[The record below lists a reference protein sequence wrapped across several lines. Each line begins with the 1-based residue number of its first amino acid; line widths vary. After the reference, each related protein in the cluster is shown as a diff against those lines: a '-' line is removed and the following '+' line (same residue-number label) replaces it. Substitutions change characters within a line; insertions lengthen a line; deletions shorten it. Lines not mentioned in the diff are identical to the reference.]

1 MATYKVWLTV
11 KDKYGNTK
19 ELDGGDI
26 KIDFDA
32 LSEQDVD
39 QMAKKLDPYFT
50 TDREVEHVVEN
61 NDTLKYSDLK
71 LRPEA

>member
-11 KDKYGNTK
+11 KDSFGNTK
-19 ELDGGDI
+19 EVDGGNI
-26 KIDFDA
+26 SIDFDA
-32 LSEQDVD
+32 FSDSDVS

-50 TDREVEHVVEN
+50 TGAEVEQTVEN
-61 NDTLKYSDLK
+61 NDSIKYSDLN

>member
-11 KDKYGNTK
+11 KDNYGNTK
-19 ELDGGDI
+19 EVDGGNI
-26 KIDFDA
+26 SIDFDA
-32 LSEQDVD
+32 LSETDVD

-50 TDREVEHVVEN
+50 TGAEVEHAVEN
-61 NDTLKYSDLK
+61 NDSIKYSDFN

>member
-1 MATYKVWLTV
+1 MALYKVWLTV
-11 KDKYGNTK
+11 KDKYGNTR

-26 KIDFDA
+26 RIDFNSLTDT
-32 LSEQDVD
+32 DVD

-50 TDREVEHVVEN
+50 TDAEVEHTVEN
-61 NDTLKYSDLK
+61 NDSIKYSDFN